1 MNFVEPFKKRSDI
14 EKLKKYLKEN
24 NYRDY
29 ILFLIGI
36 NTGLRISD
44 LLNLRVKDVLNQDYI
59 YVKHK
64 KTKKNKKYIITDEM
78 IREIMPY
85 LNNKHRDDYL
95 FRARYKTTP
104 ICREQACKL
113 LKKACKACGINL
125 NVGTHSLRKTHGY
138 FIHKTTDDIKDVMF
152 TLGQKSEESA
162 MCYIGKSQDRIDS
175 IVRSLRL

>member
-1 MNFVEPFKKRSDI
+1 MNFVEPLKKRSDI

-64 KTKKNKKYIITDEM
+64 KTKRNKKYIVTDEM
-78 IREIMPY
+78 AREIMPY
-85 LNNKHRDDYL
+85 LNNKHRDDFL

-104 ICREQACKL
+104 ISRVQAYKI
-113 LKKACKACGINL
+113 LKKACKACGVYL
-125 NVGTHSLRKTHGY
+125 NIGTHSLRKTHGY
-138 FIHKTTDDIKDVMF
+138 HIHKTTDDIKDVMF
-152 TLGQKSEESA
+152 ALGQKNEISSLA
-162 MCYIGKSQDRIDS
+162 YIGKSQDRIDS
-175 IVRSLRL
+175 IVRSLKL

>member
-1 MNFVEPFKKRSDI
+1 MNFVEPLKKRNLID
-14 EKLKKYLKEN
+14 KMKQYLKER

-59 YVKHK
+59 HVKHK
-64 KTKKNKKYIITDEM
+64 KTKKYKKYIITDEM
-78 IREIMPY
+78 AKEIMPY

-104 ICREQACKL
+104 IGRVQAYKI
-113 LKKACKACGINL
+113 LKKACKACEINIDI
-125 NVGTHSLRKTHGY
+125 GTQSLRKTHGY
-138 FIHKTTDDIKDVMF
+138 FIHKTTEDIKDVMF
-152 TLGQKSEESA
+152 ALGQKNEMSA
-162 MCYIGKSQDRIDS
+162 MSYIGKSQDRIDC
-175 IVRSLRL
+175 IVRSLKL